1 MSRLQNRT
9 SQRQARAGAI
19 ACSLTFLL
27 IGAGAFAQSNDNIAD
42 AVLLSGSLPITAAT
56 VSNSNA
62 TVQDGELDHYFDSI
76 ATRSLWWK
84 WTPTVSQRV
93 EVNATGHDTVMA
105 IYTGSALNA
114 LNLVGNNDDEDFS
127 KNSRIRFEAKA
138 GSNYLIAVDGL
149 HDQTVN
155 KSGSVTVQIKAYTST
170 PPFNDS
176 WASPLVFV
184 GQPVSGSP
192 LGSSSDNTNATV
204 EEGEPV
210 HLNTNSHTSTV
221 WWKWTAT
228 ATASVSTTAD
238 DVSIDTVMAVYSG
251 PEDQTGQ
258 SFSSLSLIDANDDGE
273 ISSAAVVEFK
283 AQQDTTYYFAVDG
296 SIYDRGDIDFYLAA
310 GQAAPANDNFASA
323 TVIPSTLVSETVAGR
338 NSGATAE
345 TNEPDHSG
353 AGIAGNPTSSAWWK
367 WSPEATTPVEINT
380 FNSLFD
386 TILAVYT
393 GTSVDNLTLVARN
406 DNVGSTQSRV
416 RFTAD
421 ASVDYYICVDGKN
434 GAEGPIVVSVI
445 QPGPEKPDNDDY
457 EDAFYLGVG
466 LLVNDIGTNIGGS
479 VQSGEPTPTAE
490 ASVWF
495 QWTAPASALVELD
508 TFGSDFDS
516 TLGVYTGSA
525 LGSLSQVA
533 FNNNS
538 GGPQSR
544 VIFPAFAGTT
554 YNIAVGGSFGAE
566 GSVDVNLKTLG
577 AYASWVVAHP
587 TLSGSDRSP
596 YADKDK
602 DGFTNLEEMAYGL
615 NPEVFSGPIGTDPNK
630 GNTPSYLFTGSTL
643 MTYIFTLDPT
653 YISSIV
659 NDGGPVEIYGETS
672 SVLSGWTQFAP
683 TKVTG
688 NLYRIQVPITSGVP
702 HVFTKLKIIDPNGTE

>member
-1 MSRLQNRT
+1 M
-9 SQRQARAGAI
+9 
-19 ACSLTFLL
+19 
-27 IGAGAFAQSNDNIAD
+27 AQSNDNFAGAIE
-42 AVLLSGSLPITAAT
+42 LTGSLPLTAAT
-56 VSNSNA
+56 VSNANA
-62 TVQDGELDHYFDSI
+62 TVEEGELDHYFDSI
-76 ATRSLWWK
+76 ATRSLWWR
-84 WTPTVSQRV
+84 WTPSVSQRV

-105 IYTGSALNA
+105 IYKGSALNA
-114 LNLVGNNDDEDFS
+114 LNLVGNNDDEDLS
-127 KNSRIRFEAKA
+127 KNSRVRFEAKA
-138 GSNYLIAVDGL
+138 GSTYMIAVDGL
-149 HDQTVN
+149 HDQSVN
-155 KSGSVTVQIKAYTST
+155 RSGNVTLNIKAYTST
-170 PPFNDS
+170 PPSNDS
-176 WASPLVFV
+176 WTSPLIFV

-204 EEGEPV
+204 EEGEPI

-228 ATASVSTTAD
+228 ATASVAATAD
-238 DVSIDTVMAVYSG
+238 DVSIDTVMAVYTG

-258 SFSSLSLIDANDDGE
+258 SFSSLSLVDANDDGE
-273 ISSAAVVEFK
+273 MSTAAVVEFK

-310 GQAAPANDNFASA
+310 GQVAPANYNFVNAS
-323 TVIPSTLVSETVAGR
+323 VITSTLVSETRSGR

-345 TNEPDHSG
+345 MDEPDHSG
-353 AGIAGNPTSSAWWK
+353 SGIAGNPTSSVWWK

-380 FNSLFD
+380 FDSLFD

-421 ASVDYYICVDGKN
+421 EAVDYYICVDGKN

-445 QPGPEKPDNDDY
+445 QPGPEKPDNDDFV
-457 EDAFYLGVG
+457 DAFFLGSA
-466 LLVNDIGTNIGGS
+466 LLVNDIGTNVGGS
-479 VQSGEPTPTAE
+479 VQSGEPIATAE

-508 TFGSDFDS
+508 TYGSDFDS
-516 TLGVYTGSA
+516 TLGVYSGPT
-525 LGSLSQVA
+525 LGTLSVVA

-544 VIFPAFAGTT
+544 VIFPALAGTT
-554 YNIAVGGSFGAE
+554 YSIAVGGFLGAE
-566 GSVDVNLKTLG
+566 GAVNVNLKTLG

-587 TLSGSDRSP
+587 TLSGADRSP

-630 GNTPSYLFTGSTL
+630 ANAPAYVFTGTTL
-643 MTYIFTLDPT
+643 MTYIFTLDPV
-653 YISSIV
+653 YMNSII
-659 NDGGPVEIYGETS
+659 NDGEPVEIFGETS
-672 SVLSGWTQFAP
+672 SALSGWAQFAP
-683 TKVTG
+683 TKVSG

-702 HVFTKLKIIDPNGTE
+702 HVFTKLKIVDPNGTE